1 MRSAVDAAV
10 AAQPALE
17 VPVRMGIATGQ
28 AEPQQGDY
36 LGKVLN
42 RAARVTATGLKTSYR
57 TLRGHGGPSH
67 PHDRPSVW
75 LRLGRS
81 SPGTPRAR

>member
-1 MRSAVDAAV
+1 
-10 AAQPALE
+10 
-17 VPVRMGIATGQ
+17 MGIATGQ

-36 LGKVLN
+36 LGTVLN

-67 PHDRPSVW
+67 PHDRPVGVFAVGAVVARHAART
-75 LRLGRS
+75 LS
-81 SPGTPRAR
+81 SGSP